1 MVRLAVAFATPRP
14 ATPLVLH
21 ALRIL
26 SSRIRVEP
34 GCRDC
39 RIWTDEGDES
49 VVRYVEVWAS
59 EDAMRRRVRSK
70 RFTQLLEVLES
81 AVAPPSV
88 RFEFVTETR
97 GLDYVEEVRHLD
109 RLLGSPD
116 DLTGID
122 AHRFFSIKH

>member
-26 SSRIRVEP
+26 ASRTRVEP
-34 GCRDC
+34 GCLDC
-39 RIWTDEGDES
+39 RIWTDDGDQA
-49 VVRYVEVWAS
+49 VVRYVEVWAT
-59 EDAMRRRVRSK
+59 EDAIRRRVQSK

-88 RFEFVTETR
+88 RFDFANETR

-109 RLLGSPD
+109 RLVGSPY

-122 AHRFFSIKH
+122 AHRVFSIKH